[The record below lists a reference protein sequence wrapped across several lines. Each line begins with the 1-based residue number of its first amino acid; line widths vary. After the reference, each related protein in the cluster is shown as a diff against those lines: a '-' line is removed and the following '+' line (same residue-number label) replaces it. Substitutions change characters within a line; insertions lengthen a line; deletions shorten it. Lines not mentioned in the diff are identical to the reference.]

1 MTLVDRVKKY
11 ADIMAKAERYI
22 WENAEVGYKEYKTD
36 AYMKKAFL
44 DLGYRLKEAGDITG
58 FSAEL
63 DTGKEGPTVAILA
76 ELDALF
82 CASHPETNTET
93 GAVHACGHNVQCA
106 SVIGVAAV
114 LKEEDALNNLS
125 GKIRFVIVPA
135 EEGIEIAYRNELIKE
150 GKISYVSG
158 KPEMIKRGFFDGVDV
173 AYMVHTANLISK
185 GNPPFHISF
194 GGSNGNIKKRIV
206 IRGKAAHAGGRPH
219 EGINA
224 HNAQSLITNSINYLR
239 ETFKEE
245 DKIRFHTIIVEGGSS
260 VNVVPDKVVMECYV
274 RASNIKALKA
284 VNARINRAI
293 ACAVASIG
301 ATVEIH
307 DIPGSEPVHNDKT
320 LADLSVLV
328 AKEIAGENGC
338 STSNEQGGSSTDMGD
353 VSCVIPS
360 VHAYV
365 GGVEGIAHG
374 KDYRI
379 VDSKAICVNSA
390 SLQVGVIEKLLS
402 NDAKLAKEVMNN
414 ATLEFKS
421 IEEYLTHKESI
432 RKVHTPVEING
443 NGVKIKI

>member
-11 ADIMAKAERYI
+11 ADILAKAERYI

-158 KPEMIKRGFFDGVDV
+158 KPEMI
-173 AYMVHTANLISK
+173 
-185 GNPPFHISF
+185 
-194 GGSNGNIKKRIV
+194 
-206 IRGKAAHAGGRPH
+206 
-219 EGINA
+219 
-224 HNAQSLITNSINYLR
+224 
-239 ETFKEE
+239 
-245 DKIRFHTIIVEGGSS
+245 
-260 VNVVPDKVVMECYV
+260 
-274 RASNIKALKA
+274 
-284 VNARINRAI
+284 
-293 ACAVASIG
+293 
-301 ATVEIH
+301 
-307 DIPGSEPVHNDKT
+307 
-320 LADLSVLV
+320 
-328 AKEIAGENGC
+328 
-338 STSNEQGGSSTDMGD
+338 
-353 VSCVIPS
+353 
-360 VHAYV
+360 
-365 GGVEGIAHG
+365 
-374 KDYRI
+374 
-379 VDSKAICVNSA
+379 
-390 SLQVGVIEKLLS
+390 
-402 NDAKLAKEVMNN
+402 
-414 ATLEFKS
+414 
-421 IEEYLTHKESI
+421 
-432 RKVHTPVEING
+432 
-443 NGVKIKI
+443 